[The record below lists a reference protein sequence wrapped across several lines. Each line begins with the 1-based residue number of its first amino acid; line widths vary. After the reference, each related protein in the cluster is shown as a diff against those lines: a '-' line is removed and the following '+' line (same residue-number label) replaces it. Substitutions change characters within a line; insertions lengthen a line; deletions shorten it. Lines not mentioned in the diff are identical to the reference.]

1 MNKETRNWKGERD
14 YWLDHFRQY
23 RPGARRHS
31 SSYAIT
37 EYDYIGIPIPLNMPT
52 PLASPCLIWR
62 WGLGGG
68 GYGVIRGHIS
78 AHVVAYEQS
87 RGCGVT
93 GESGEQVDHLCHRP
107 FCIQPAHL
115 YLGNAQTNAED
126 RKALVSEGATYK
138 TWDHTYDRGEKAM
151 TECYWPAPEIEGS
164 SPGFI
169 EQLQCPHDFGFTESG
184 GNPLVC
190 SNCGDISGY
199 PDEVNHRV
207 SCLEQ
212 LYESP
217 LCRCRPCC
225 CRRCL
230 EVMLIPAQRNFEGT
244 GGWPVYSL
252 GGRIPDDLFDESKS
266 LTRKVSL
273 DIWATLKK
281 WGSDDATA

>member
-1 MNKETRNWKGERD
+1 MSKETRIWKGERD

-37 EYDYIGIPIPLNMPT
+37 EYDYIGIPIPLNMPM

-68 GYGVIRGHIS
+68 GYGVIRGRIS

-138 TWDHTYDRGEKAM
+138 TWDQIGDRYDKVM

-184 GNPLVC
+184 GDPLVC

-252 GGRIPDDLFDESKS
+252 GGRISDDLFDESKS